1 MKQVIFFVIAT
12 LLMVILISCNHN
24 SEIPMTVEEDATF
37 EEEEIKFT
45 IEQVIFSKSF
55 QSTEPNVEIISNKN
69 NVKILAS
76 LGLAEYSEVSINNII
91 KKGNVVN
98 IHVSGIKGEN
108 PSLSVPQVIMELKEL
123 SNNKNNLSFNIV
135 FDDYEQLK
143 IKVGINDIIN
153 KIKSQ
158 FKITTNRLPSYS
170 LLKGGNNIVWNIAY
184 KGVFDRENPIIPLI
198 NLSTVIDANTGEI
211 IESEKTI
218 VSSSLDQ
225 GHLLDFMP
233 ENHLLYKKTISNN
246 SEPEATNDQL
256 WYIDSL
262 NAEKTTLY
270 TSDYKI
276 QSAQFS
282 FDKSY
287 ISLIETNEDKQN
299 LYIISFEDKRVF
311 KISFETNF
319 NPRRMRWKDND
330 TLYLLGNDENTS
342 TIYTYSVE
350 NNETKIIN
358 KLDRI
363 FDNLVIEDNLFIVTE
378 KLENEVN
385 RNIYITSDWHGYKL
399 IDKGF
404 NVRFLSQDLIAYL
417 KRNEKSD
424 SNFLYI
430 YDLKDDK
437 IVKII
442 EGNISNFSLINKE
455 ELIYVNQ
462 NTNHADYTLI
472 KYSIRDNTTED
483 ITTII
488 GDRIY
493 YDENNHTVYLNILL
507 PFEDNKAEMIY
518 SINLDKLNNN

>member
-1 MKQVIFFVIAT
+1 M
-12 LLMVILISCNHN
+12 
-24 SEIPMTVEEDATF
+24 
-37 EEEEIKFT
+37 
-45 IEQVIFSKSF
+45 
-55 QSTEPNVEIISNKN
+55 
-69 NVKILAS
+69 
-76 LGLAEYSEVSINNII
+76 
-91 KKGNVVN
+91 
-98 IHVSGIKGEN
+98 
-108 PSLSVPQVIMELKEL
+108 
-123 SNNKNNLSFNIV
+123 
-135 FDDYEQLK
+135 
-143 IKVGINDIIN
+143 
-153 KIKSQ
+153 
-158 FKITTNRLPSYS
+158 
-170 LLKGGNNIVWNIAY
+170 
-184 KGVFDRENPIIPLI
+184 
-198 NLSTVIDANTGEI
+198 
-211 IESEKTI
+211 
-218 VSSSLDQ
+218 
-225 GHLLDFMP
+225 
-233 ENHLLYKKTISNN
+233 
-246 SEPEATNDQL
+246 
-256 WYIDSL
+256 
-262 NAEKTTLY
+262 Y

-378 KLENEVN
+378 KLENEFN

-507 PFEDNKAEMIY
+507 PFEDNKTEMIY